1 MYAFQTRFRFQF
13 NVNLNI
19 AWKII
24 YVLKND
30 IRYKKGVQSML
41 FYQTGANTF
50 EQKCE
55 YKIWVI
61 LMKRLKH
68 HDRKSHERNTYYIYI
83 YG

>member
-30 IRYKKGVQSML
+30 IRYKKV
-41 FYQTGANTF
+41 
-50 EQKCE
+50 
-55 YKIWVI
+55 V
-61 LMKRLKH
+61 
-68 HDRKSHERNTYYIYI
+68 
-83 YG
+83 